1 MSFPINLTIVSGL
14 AVLVLLVAVAALA
27 TRLWVERRGRRRA
40 EARARQFLAT
50 MAHLDR
56 RARVGQLTASLA
68 HELNQPLGAI
78 LRNSEAAGML
88 LRSGEPPLAELRE
101 IVDDIRKDDKRAA
114 EIIRRLRMLLQ
125 KRELGAEAV
134 DLNDV
139 TRETVAFVA
148 PEAASRGVR
157 LELAVAALPSVVR
170 GDRVHLQ
177 QALLNLVT
185 NALDA
190 MALTPSEHRRLVV
203 ATTLHRRHVEVSVE
217 DSGSGFPDASVEQL
231 FEPFYTTKKDGLGV
245 GLSIARS
252 IVEAH
257 KGRILAENNRGR
269 GATVRFSLPLQR
281 RGREGRHAQYDH
293 ARRIH

>member
-1 MSFPINLTIVSGL
+1 MVSGL
-14 AVLVLLVAVAALA
+14 ALLLLTIAVVALA
-27 TRLWVERRGRRRA
+27 ARIRVERRAVRRA
-40 EARARQFLAT
+40 EASARQFLAM

-56 RARVGQLTASLA
+56 RVRVGQLAASLT

-101 IVDDIRKDDKRAA
+101 IVDDIRRDDKRAA
-114 EIIRRLRMLLQ
+114 EIIRRLRPLLQ
-125 KRELGAEAV
+125 KRELSAEAI

-157 LELAVAALPSVVR
+157 LELTVPPKPSVVH

-190 MALTPSEHRRLVV
+190 MAFTPSEHRRVV
-203 ATTLHRRHVEVSVE
+203 VTTTRHRRHAEVSVE
-217 DSGSGFPDASVEQL
+217 DTGSGFPDASVEQL

-257 KGRILAENNRGR
+257 RGRILAENNRGR

-281 RGREGRHAQYDH
+281 RGRDGRHGQYDESRVH
-293 ARRIH
+293 